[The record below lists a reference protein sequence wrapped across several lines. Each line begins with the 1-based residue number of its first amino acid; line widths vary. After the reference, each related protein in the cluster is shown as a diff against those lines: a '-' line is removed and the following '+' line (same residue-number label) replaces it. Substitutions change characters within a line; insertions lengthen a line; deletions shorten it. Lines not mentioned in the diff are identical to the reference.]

1 MSLNIKS
8 EETHRLV
15 RELADL
21 TGESMTQAITVAVQ
35 QRLEKVRQTRDH
47 ELVERLKAIARETAP
62 RFKEPYRH
70 TAHGDWLYDERGLPK

>member
-8 EETHRLV
+8 EETCQLV
-15 RELADL
+15 RELAEL

-62 RFKEPYRH
+62 RF
-70 TAHGDWLYDERGLPK
+70 